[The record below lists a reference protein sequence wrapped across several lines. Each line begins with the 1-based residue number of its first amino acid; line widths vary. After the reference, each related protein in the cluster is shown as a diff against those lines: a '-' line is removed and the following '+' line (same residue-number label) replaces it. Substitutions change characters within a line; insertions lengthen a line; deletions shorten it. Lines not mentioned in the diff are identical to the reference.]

1 MKTLK
6 NTHKITQATGVIT
19 SALAVTLSYTSGVH
33 ASAADE
39 LKKAAGET
47 GQGGGVTVQ
56 AGIEIVSNI
65 LLFLIGLAAVI
76 MIIIGGIRYTTS
88 NGDPSQTK
96 AAKDTILYAVIGI
109 VVALMAFAIV
119 RFVVDRF

>member
-1 MKTLK
+1 MKNLK
-6 NTHKITQATGVIT
+6 NTHKMTQLTGVIT

-56 AGIEIVSNI
+56 SGIEIVSNI

-88 NGDPSQTK
+88 NGDASQTK

>member
-1 MKTLK
+1 MKT
-6 NTHKITQATGVIT
+6 TKITHIITQLTGVVT
-19 SALAVTLSYTSGVH
+19 STLAVTLSYTSGVH

-39 LKKAAGET
+39 IRKGSGST
-47 GQGGGVTVQ
+47 GQGGGVTV
-56 AGIEIVSNI
+56 AGGIEIVSNI

-96 AAKDTILYAVIGI
+96 AAKDTILYAVVGI
-109 VVALMAFAIV
+109 VAALMAFAIV

>member
-56 AGIEIVSNI
+56 AGVEIVSNI